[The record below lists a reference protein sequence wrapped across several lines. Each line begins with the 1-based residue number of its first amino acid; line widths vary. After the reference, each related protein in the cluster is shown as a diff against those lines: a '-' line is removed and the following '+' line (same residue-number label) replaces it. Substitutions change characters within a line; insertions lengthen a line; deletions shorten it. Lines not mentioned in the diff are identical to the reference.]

1 MRDFPGFLRYYKV
14 WTLLHELEHAM
25 SQVIIRDL
33 KPLGITPRQA
43 LCLDILRVYGK
54 PLTPAG
60 IARLQLRKRN
70 SIRVLLNRMERE
82 GLLKQTRDLDQKNQI
97 RLSLTEKGNK
107 ASDLSAYETLAQVFS
122 SLSEAECQQLTSLL
136 DRLLDRAL
144 GELGVDDRLEFAEID
159 KRLDSL

>member
-1 MRDFPGFLRYYKV
+1 MKDFPGFLRYYKL
-14 WTLLHELEHAM
+14 WTLMHEVEHTM
-25 SQVIIRDL
+25 SQVIARDL

-43 LCLDILRVYGK
+43 LSLDILRVYGK

-70 SIRVLLNRMERE
+70 SIRILLNRMEKE
-82 GLLKQTRDLDQKNQI
+82 GLLKQTRDLEQKNQI

-107 ASDLSAYETLAQVFS
+107 ASDLSAYENLAQVFS
-122 SLSEAECQQLTSLL
+122 SLSEEECQQMTSLL
-136 DRLLDRAL
+136 DRLLNRAL
-144 GELGVDDRLEFAEID
+144 DELGVDDRIDFNEID

>member
-1 MRDFPGFLRYYKV
+1 MIDSVGFRKYYKV
-14 WTLLHELEHAM
+14 WVLLHELEHAM
-25 SQVIIRDL
+25 SLATERDL

-43 LCLDILRVYGK
+43 ACLDILKVYGK

-60 IARLQLRKRN
+60 MARLQLRKRN
-70 SIRVLLNRMERE
+70 SIRILLNRMERE
-82 GLLKQTRDLDQKNQI
+82 GLLKQTKDLDQKNQI

-107 ASDLSAYETLAQVFS
+107 ASDLSAFETLELVFS

-144 GELGVDDRLEFAEID
+144 GELGVDDRIDFTEID
-159 KRLDSL
+159 KRLESM